1 MIKLLMSW
9 NIRAG
14 LEDDYFKFVME
25 EFAPGLLELGIRP
38 TDAWYTA
45 YGDHPQI
52 LAGGVADDLGS
63 LRKALSTSEWRELK
77 LELLTYVTDYDEKKI
92 HASGGFQL

>member
-9 NIRAG
+9 NIRSG
-14 LEDDYFKFVME
+14 LEDEYFKFVME

-52 LAGGVADDLGS
+52 LAGGVTEDLRS
-63 LRKALSTSEWRELK
+63 LRKALASPQWHELK
-77 LELLTYVTDYDEKKI
+77 LELLTYVTDYDEKAV

>member
-14 LEDDYFKFVME
+14 LEDEYFEFVME
-25 EFAPGLLELGIRP
+25 DFAPGLLELGIRP

-45 YGDHPQI
+45 YGNHPQI
-52 LAGGVADDLGS
+52 LTGGVADDLGS
-63 LRKALSTSEWRELK
+63 LEQALASPKWRVLK
-77 LELLTYVTDYDEKKI
+77 LELLTYVTDYHEK
-92 HASGGFQL
+92 AVRATGGFQL

>member
-1 MIKLLMSW
+1 MVKLLMSW

-14 LEDDYFKFVME
+14 LEDEYFEFVME

-45 YGDHPQI
+45 YGNHPQI
-52 LAGGVADDLGS
+52 LTGGVAEDLGS
-63 LRKALSTSEWRELK
+63 MRQALASPTWRELK
-77 LELLTYVTDYDEKKI
+77 LELLTYVKDYSEKTI
-92 HASGGFQL
+92 RASGGFQI

>member
-14 LEDDYFKFVME
+14 LEDEYFEFVME
-25 EFAPGLLELGIRP
+25 DFAPGLLELGIRP

-45 YGDHPQI
+45 YGNHPQI
-52 LAGGVADDLGS
+52 LTGGVADDMGS
-63 LRKALSTSEWRELK
+63 LQRALASQKWRVLK
-77 LELLTYVTDYDEKKI
+77 LELLTYVTDYHEK
-92 HASGGFQL
+92 AVRATGGFQL